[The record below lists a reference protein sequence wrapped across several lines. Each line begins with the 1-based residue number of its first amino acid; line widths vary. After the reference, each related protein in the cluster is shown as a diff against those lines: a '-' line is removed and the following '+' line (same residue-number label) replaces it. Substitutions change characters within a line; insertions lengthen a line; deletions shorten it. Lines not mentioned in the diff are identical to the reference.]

1 MEDFPLPQQEDQ
13 PATTAPRRKKQDNGS
28 KKNMQQRKQVLS
40 FLVIVFGLM
49 ALLSMVSYSPGDEA
63 NGDVRFSDL
72 YKIFTNDPFI
82 QQKSE
87 LTTNWLGLFGAIL
100 SNFLINSTVGLFAFI
115 VPTLMLMWGWTML
128 RSGNIRRLVYFT
140 NYAIILALLGS
151 AFFGLLRKSGL
162 SEVISAEW
170 HGSFGAFFATIL
182 QQSIGLAGGII
193 ITVSLGIVTLTLAV
207 DLDLHKTSERIK
219 DFIIAIGEFF
229 GAKMDEWKEQQEIRA
244 QQKEEEKK
252 REAAEIKVKRMDT
265 EISSPE
271 EKPEPKVIQPKKEI
285 GRSQPIVDR
294 ELINETLPTF
304 DLLDTPL
311 EIKEGV
317 KEKEAELEERE
328 VEDEEIDFVFPSVDL
343 LDPKKYEEKISD
355 EELKANAALLQ
366 AKLAD
371 FDVEIANV
379 SVTPGPVVTLYELV
393 PATGVKVS
401 KITSLS
407 NDLALAMQARG
418 IRIEAPIPGK
428 GTVGVEIPNNK
439 PQIVTIRS
447 ILNSEKFR
455 DSKAALPL
463 AMGKTITGEIFIDD
477 LAKMPHVLIAGAT
490 GMGKSVGINT
500 IIASLL
506 YRLHPSELKFILVD
520 PKKIELNFY
529 EKLKNHYLAVSPD
542 MDEKIITQ
550 PQNAVLILKSC
561 VIEME
566 KRYDLLASAGVR
578 HVTDYNVRFKDG
590 KLKVK
595 DTETLKHRFLPY
607 IVVIVDELADLMM
620 TTAKEVEESIAR
632 IAQLA
637 RAVGIHLVLATQRP
651 SVDVITGVIKANF
664 PSRIAYAVSSK
675 IDSRTILDGSGA
687 EQLIGRGDMLYL
699 SPTSPKAIRMQNA
712 FISAEEVEEIV
723 NHIGKQKG
731 YSKPYELPSA
741 LEKKKGGSG
750 GGTGERDEL
759 FDEAARIIVRH
770 QQGSVS
776 LLQRRLS
783 VGYSRAARLV
793 DQLEEAG
800 IVGPFDGSKA
810 REVRIQEE
818 SDLEFLLKNLD

>member
-1 MEDFPLPQQEDQ
+1 MEDFPLPQQDLPPQ
-13 PATTAPRRKKQDNGS
+13 PVRKKKTVTDA
-28 KKNMQQRKQVLS
+28 KKNSQQRKQVLS
-40 FLVIVFGLM
+40 FLVIVFGIM
-49 ALLSMVSYSPGDEA
+49 ALLSMVSYSSGDEA
-63 NGDVRFSDL
+63 NGEVRFSDL
-72 YKIFTNDPFI
+72 YKVFTNDPLI

-87 LTTNWLGLFGAIL
+87 LTGNWLGLFGAIL
-100 SNFLINSTVGLFAFI
+100 SNFLINSTVGFFSFI
-115 VPTLMLMWGWTML
+115 VPVLLLMWGWTML
-128 RSGNIRRLVYFT
+128 RSGSLRRLVYFT
-140 NYAIILALLGS
+140 NYAIILALLGA
-151 AFFGLLRKSGL
+151 AFFGLLRRTGL
-162 SEVISAEW
+162 AEVITSEW
-170 HGSFGAFFATIL
+170 HGGFGAFFATIL
-182 QQSIGLAGGII
+182 YQSIGLAGGII
-193 ITVSLGIVTLTLAV
+193 LTLSFMIIVLTLAI
-207 DLDLHKTSERIK
+207 DLDLHKTSERLK
-219 DFIIAIGEFF
+219 AFFVDSGELV

-244 QQKEEEKK
+244 KEREAEKR
-252 REAAEIKVKRMDT
+252 REAAEIKVKRPDAEVST
-265 EISSPE
+265 AE
-271 EKPEPKVIQPKKEI
+271 ELPPPKPKKEFV
-285 GRSQPIVDR
+285 RPQPVIKLVD
-294 ELINETLPTF
+294 EEKSVSMIDAT
-304 DLLDTPL
+304 DIPL
-311 EIKEGV
+311 EINEGV

-328 VEDEEIDFVFPSVDL
+328 VEDEEIDFVFPSVEL

-355 EELKANAALLQ
+355 DELKSNAALLQ

-455 DSKAALPL
+455 DSKFALPL

-520 PKKIELNFY
+520 PKKIELSLY

-542 MDEKIITQ
+542 IDEKIITQ
-550 PQNAVLILKSC
+550 SPNAVLVLKSC

-578 HVTDYNVRFKDG
+578 HVTDYNARIKDG
-590 KLKVK
+590 RLKGK
-595 DTETLKHRFLPY
+595 DTETIKHRYLPY

-687 EQLIGRGDMLYL
+687 EQLIGRGDMLYQ
-699 SPTSPKAIRMQNA
+699 SSSSPKAIRMQNA
-712 FISAEEVEEIV
+712 YISTEEVEGIV
-723 NHIGKQKG
+723 EHIGKQKG
-731 YSKPYELPSA
+731 YSKMYELPSA
-741 LEKKKGGSG
+741 LEKKKGANGSG
-750 GGTGERDEL
+750 GGDRDEL
-759 FDEAARIIVRH
+759 FEEAARIIVRH

-793 DQLEEAG
+793 DQLEDAG

-810 REVRIQEE
+810 REVIIEDE
-818 SDLEFLLKNLD
+818 SQLEIILKSL

>member
-1 MEDFPLPQQEDQ
+1 MEDFPLPQQE
-13 PATTAPRRKKQDNGS
+13 PPPPPVRKKKSDTS
-28 KKNMQQRKQVLS
+28 AKKNSQQRKQVLS
-40 FLVIVFGLM
+40 FLVIVLGVM
-49 ALLSMVSYSPGDEA
+49 ALLSMVSYSSGDEA
-63 NGDVRFSDL
+63 NGEIRFADL
-72 YKIFTNDPFI
+72 YKVFTNDPLI

-115 VPTLMLMWGWTML
+115 VPVLMLMWGWTML
-128 RSGNIRRLVYFT
+128 RSGSIRRLVYFT
-140 NYAIILALLGS
+140 NYAIILALLGA
-151 AFFGLLRKSGL
+151 AFFGLLRKTGL
-162 SEVISAEW
+162 SEVITSEW
-170 HGSFGAFFATIL
+170 HGSFGAFFATVL
-182 QQSIGLAGGII
+182 YQSIGLAGGII
-193 ITVSLGIVTLTLAV
+193 VTVSFMIVALTLAI
-207 DLDLHKTSERIK
+207 DLDLHKTSERLK
-219 DFIIAIGEFF
+219 SFFVDTGELF
-229 GAKMDEWKEQQEIRA
+229 GAKMDEWKEQQELRA
-244 QQKEEEKK
+244 QEREEEKK
-252 REAAEIKVKRMDT
+252 RAAAEIKVKRPDA
-265 EISSPE
+265 ELAAE
-271 EKPEPKVIQPKKEI
+271 EERPVPKPPKKEFV
-285 GRSQPIVDR
+285 RPQPVIKLVD
-294 ELINETLPTF
+294 EEKSVSTII
-304 DLLDTPL
+304 DDTDIPL
-311 EIKEGV
+311 EINEGI

-355 EELKANAALLQ
+355 DELKSNAALLQ

-455 DSKAALPL
+455 DSKFALPL

-520 PKKIELNFY
+520 PKKIELNLY
-529 EKLKNHYLAVSPD
+529 EKLKNHYLAISPD
-542 MDEKIITQ
+542 IDEKIITQ
-550 PQNAVLILKSC
+550 SQNAVLVLKSC

-578 HVTDYNVRFKDG
+578 HVTDYNARIKDG
-590 KLKVK
+590 RLKGK
-595 DTETLKHRFLPY
+595 DTDTIKHRFLPY

-687 EQLIGRGDMLYL
+687 EQLIGRGDMLYQ
-699 SPTSPKAIRMQNA
+699 SSSSPKAIRMQNA
-712 FISAEEVEEIV
+712 YISTEEVEGIV
-723 NHIGKQKG
+723 EHIGRQKG
-731 YSKPYELPSA
+731 YSKMYELPSA
-741 LEKKKGGSG
+741 LEKKKGGNGSG
-750 GGTGERDEL
+750 GGDRDEL
-759 FDEAARIIVRH
+759 FEEAARIIVRH

-793 DQLEEAG
+793 DQLEDAG

-810 REVRIQEE
+810 REVIIEDE
-818 SDLEFLLKNLD
+818 SQLEIILKSL

>member
-1 MEDFPLPQQEDQ
+1 MEDFPLPQQEIPQQ
-13 PATTAPRRKKQDNGS
+13 PVRKKKSESGS
-28 KKNMQQRKQVLS
+28 KKQPQQRRQVMS
-40 FLVIVFGLM
+40 FLVIVFGVM
-49 ALLSMVSYSPGDEA
+49 ALLSMISYSSADET
-63 NGDVRFSDL
+63 NGDVRFTDL
-72 YKIFTNDPFI
+72 YKIFTNDPLI

-100 SNFLINSTVGLFAFI
+100 SNFLINSTVGLFSFI
-115 VPTLMLMWGWTML
+115 VPVLLLMWGWTLL
-128 RSGNIRRLVYFT
+128 RKGDIRRLVYFT
-140 NYAIILALLGS
+140 NYSIILALLGA
-151 AFFGLLRKSGL
+151 AFFGLLRKAGL
-162 SEVISAEW
+162 ADVISPEW
-170 HGSFGAFFATIL
+170 HGSIGSFFATIL
-182 QQSIGLAGGII
+182 QQSIGLAGGMI
-193 ITVSLGIVTLTLAV
+193 ITLSLAIVAITLAI

-219 DFIIAIGEFF
+219 EMVIAVGTMF
-229 GAKMDEWKEQQEIRA
+229 GAKMDEWKEQQELRSL
-244 QQKEEEKK
+244 QREEEKK
-252 REAAEIKVKRMDT
+252 RAAAEIKVKRPDD
-265 EISSPE
+265 ELVQREP
-271 EKPEPKVIQPKKEI
+271 KPEPRVIQPKREPV
-285 GRSQPIVDR
+285 RTVPIVTKRVDE
-294 ELINETLPTF
+294 ELPPLAA
-304 DLLDTPL
+304 LDASDIPL
-311 EIKEGV
+311 EINEGV
-317 KEKEAELEERE
+317 TEKEAELEERE
-328 VEDEEIDFVFPSVDL
+328 VEDEEIDYVFPSVDL

-355 EELKANAALLQ
+355 EELKSNAAQLQ

-455 DSKAALPL
+455 DSKSALPL

-520 PKKIELNFY
+520 PKKIELSLY

-542 MDEKIITQ
+542 IDEKIITQ
-550 PQNAVLILKSC
+550 PQNAVLALKSC
-561 VIEME
+561 VSEME

-578 HVTDYNVRFKDG
+578 HVTDYNTRFKEG
-590 KLKVK
+590 RLKGK
-595 DTETLKHRFLPY
+595 DTETVKHRYLPY

-699 SPTSPKAIRMQNA
+699 SSSSPKPIRIQNA
-712 FISAEEVEEIV
+712 FISTQEVEDVVE
-723 NHIGKQKG
+723 HIGKQKG
-731 YSKPYELPSA
+731 YSKMYELPSA
-741 LEKKKGGSG
+741 LEKKKGANG
-750 GGTGERDEL
+750 GGGGDRDEL
-759 FDEAARIIVRH
+759 FEEAARIIVRH

-793 DQLEEAG
+793 DQLEDAG

-810 REVRIQEE
+810 REVIIEDE
-818 SDLEFLLKNLD
+818 SQLEIILKSL

>member
-1 MEDFPLPQQEDQ
+1 MEDFPLPLQEDQ
-13 PATTAPRRKKQDNGS
+13 PATPAPRRKKQENGS
-28 KKNMQQRKQVLS
+28 KKNTQQRKQVLS

-49 ALLSMVSYSPGDEA
+49 AMLSMVSYSPGDEA

-72 YKIFTNDPFI
+72 YKVFTNDPFI

-115 VPTLMLMWGWTML
+115 VPTLLLMWGWTML

-151 AFFGLLRKSGL
+151 AFFGLLRKTGL
-162 SEVISAEW
+162 GEVISAEW
-170 HGSFGAFFATIL
+170 HGSVGAFFATIL
-182 QQSIGLAGGII
+182 QQSIGLAGGMIVTI
-193 ITVSLGIVTLTLAV
+193 SLGIVAITLAV

-229 GAKMDEWKEQQEIRA
+229 GAKMEEWKEQQEIRT

-252 REAAEIKVKRMDT
+252 REDAEIKVKRMDT
-265 EISSPE
+265 EISFSE
-271 EKPEPKVIQPKKEI
+271 EKPEPRVIQAKKEI
-285 GRSQPIVDR
+285 VRPQPIVNR
-294 ELINETLPTF
+294 EQSKEVSSF

-328 VEDEEIDFVFPSVDL
+328 VEDEEIDYVFPSVDL

-401 KITSLS
+401 KITSLA

-529 EKLKNHYLAVSPD
+529 EKMKNHYLAVSPD

-550 PQNAVLILKSC
+550 PQNAVLVLKSC

-595 DTETLKHRFLPY
+595 DTETLKHRYLPY

-699 SPTSPKAIRMQNA
+699 SPSSPKAIRMQNA
-712 FISAEEVEEIV
+712 YISSEEVEEIV
-723 NHIGKQKG
+723 EHIGKQKG

-741 LEKKKGGSG
+741 LEKKRGGSA

>member
-1 MEDFPLPQQEDQ
+1 MEDFPLPPQEIPPP
-13 PATTAPRRKKQDNGS
+13 PARKKKSDTGA
-28 KKNMQQRKQVLS
+28 KKNPQQRKQVLS
-40 FLVIVFGLM
+40 FLVIVFGIM
-49 ALLSMVSYSPGDEA
+49 TLLSMVSYSPADEA

-72 YKIFTNDPFI
+72 YKVFTNDLLI

-87 LTTNWLGLFGAIL
+87 LTTNWLGLSGAIL
-100 SNFLINSTVGLFAFI
+100 SNFLINSTVGFFSFI
-115 VPTLMLMWGWTML
+115 VPTLLLMWGWTML

-140 NYAIILALLGS
+140 NYAIVISLLGA
-151 AFFGLLRKSGL
+151 AFFGLLRKTGL
-162 SEVISAEW
+162 AEVISSEW

-182 QQSIGLAGGII
+182 QQSIGLAGGMIL
-193 ITVSLGIVTLTLAV
+193 TVSFIIVTLTLAI
-207 DLDLHKTSERIK
+207 DLDLHKTSERLRIF
-219 DFIIAIGEFF
+219 FIALGEMF
-229 GAKMDEWKEQQEIRA
+229 GAKMEEWKEQQEVRA
-244 QQKEEEKK
+244 QQREEEIKK
-252 REAAEIKVKRMDT
+252 SASDIKVKRPDS
-265 EISSPE
+265 ELQEQGI
-271 EKPEPKVIQPKKEI
+271 KAEPKIVQPKKEVL
-285 GRSQPIVDR
+285 RAQPKINGPRDE
-294 ELINETLPTF
+294 ELPPPI
-304 DLLDTPL
+304 DASDIPL
-311 EIKEGV
+311 EINEGV
-317 KEKEAELEERE
+317 TEKEAELEERE
-328 VEDEEIDFVFPSVDL
+328 VEDEEIDYVFPSVDL
-343 LDPKKYEEKISD
+343 LDAKKYEEKISD
-355 EELKANAALLQ
+355 DELKNNAALLQ

-463 AMGKTITGEIFIDD
+463 AMGKTITGEIYIDD

-520 PKKIELNFY
+520 PKKIELSLY
-529 EKLKNHYLAVSPD
+529 EKLKNHFLAVSPD
-542 MDEKIITQ
+542 IDEKIITQ
-550 PQNAVLILKSC
+550 PQNAVLVLKSC

-566 KRYDLLASAGVR
+566 RRYDLLASAGVR
-578 HVTDYNVRFKDG
+578 HVTDYNARFKDG
-590 KLKVK
+590 RLKGK
-595 DTETLKHRFLPY
+595 DTDLIKHRFLPY

-687 EQLIGRGDMLYL
+687 EQLIGRGDMLFQ
-699 SPTSPKAIRMQNA
+699 SSSSPKAIRMQNA
-712 FISAEEVEEIV
+712 YISSEEVEGIV
-723 NHIGKQKG
+723 EHIGRQKG
-731 YSKPYELPSA
+731 YSKMYELPSA
-741 LEKKKGGSG
+741 LEKKKGGG
-750 GGTGERDEL
+750 GANGGERDEL
-759 FDEAARIIVRH
+759 FEEAARIIVRH

-800 IVGPFDGSKA
+800 IVGQFDGSKA
-810 REVRIQEE
+810 REVMIEDE
-818 SDLEFLLKNLD
+818 SQLEIILKSL

>member
-1 MEDFPLPQQEDQ
+1 MEDFSQFKEDQ
-13 PATTAPRRKKQDNGS
+13 PDLPTPPRKKKNENGA
-28 KKNMQQRKQVLS
+28 KKNSNQRKQIIS
-40 FLVIVFGLM
+40 FLVIILGLM
-49 ALLSMVSYSPGDEA
+49 ILLSMVSYSSADA
-63 NGDVRFSDL
+63 MNGDIHLSDL
-72 YKIFTNDPFI
+72 AKILDNNSTVALKA
-82 QQKSE
+82 QS
-87 LTTNWLGLFGAIL
+87 TSNWLGITGAIVA
-100 SNFLINSTVGLFAFI
+100 NFFFNSTIGFFSFV
-115 VPTLMLMWGWTML
+115 VPFLVIGWGWTTL
-128 RSGNIRRLVYFT
+128 RNENIRRMMLFT
-140 NYAIILALLGS
+140 NYVVILALLS
-151 AFFGLLRKSGL
+151 SSFFGLLRSAGL
-162 SEVISAEW
+162 SEILMKEW
-170 HGSFGAFFATIL
+170 NGDIGEFFAVVL
-182 QQSIGLAGGII
+182 RQSIGLTGGFLL
-193 ITVSLGIVTLTLAV
+193 TSSLVVVTLTLAV
-207 DLDLHKTSERIK
+207 DLELHKTAERIK
-219 DFIIAIGEFF
+219 NFFIAIGEMF
-229 GAKMDEWKEQQEIRA
+229 GAKMDEWKEQQAIRA
-244 QQKEEEKK
+244 EQREEEKK
-252 REAAEIKVKRMDT
+252 KAETEILVKRPDQ
-265 EISSPE
+265 EIIAQS
-271 EKPEPKVIQPKKEI
+271 EKPKQRIFEPPSKPKILKTEEGEI
-285 GRSQPIVDR
+285 I
-294 ELINETLPTF
+294 LPADVTNA
-304 DLLDTPL
+304 PPM

-317 KEKEAELEERE
+317 IEKEAELEAPE
-328 VEDEEIDFVFPSVDL
+328 VEDEEIDYVFPSVDL

-428 GTVGVEIPNNK
+428 GTVGVEIPNHK

-500 IIASLL
+500 VIASLL
-506 YRLHPSELKFILVD
+506 YRLHPSEVKFILVD
-520 PKKIELNFY
+520 PKKIELSLY
-529 EKLKNHYLAVSPD
+529 LKLQNHFLAVSPD
-542 MDEKIITQ
+542 IDEKIITQ
-550 PQNAVLILKSC
+550 PNNAVLALKSC

-566 KRYDLLASAGVR
+566 RRYDLLASAGVR
-578 HVTDYNVRFKDG
+578 HVTDYNQRFKDG
-590 KLKVK
+590 KLKGK
-595 DTETLKHRFLPY
+595 DTETVKHRFLPY
-607 IVVIVDELADLMM
+607 IVVIIDELADLMM

-664 PSRIAYAVSSK
+664 PSRISYAVSSK
-675 IDSRTILDGSGA
+675 IDSRTILDSGGA

-699 SPTSPKAIRMQNA
+699 SSSSPKALRIQNA
-712 FISAEEVEEIV
+712 YISTEEVEEIV
-723 NHIGKQKG
+723 EHIGRQKG
-731 YSKPYELPSA
+731 YSKMYELPSA
-741 LEKKKGGSG
+741 LEKKRGSAGGIG
-750 GGTGERDEL
+750 GERDEL

-810 REVRIQEE
+810 REVRIETEE
-818 SDLEFLLKNLD
+818 QLEILLKNLD

>member
-1 MEDFPLPQQEDQ
+1 MEDVPLPQQEF
-13 PATTAPRRKKQDNGS
+13 PLPISRKKKSDNGA
-28 KKNMQQRKQVLS
+28 KKNPKQRRQVIS
-40 FLVIVFGLM
+40 FFVIVFGIM
-49 ALLSMVSYSPGDEA
+49 TLLSLVSYSSGDEA
-63 NGDVRFSDL
+63 NGEVRFADL
-72 YKIFTNDPFI
+72 YKVFTNDPFI
-82 QQKSE
+82 QLKSE
-87 LTTNWLGLFGAIL
+87 LTTNWLGLFGAVL
-100 SNFLINSTVGLFAFI
+100 SNFLINSTVGLFSFI
-115 VPTLMLMWGWTML
+115 VPILLLMWGWTML
-128 RSGNIRRLVYFT
+128 RNGDVRRLVFFS
-140 NYAIILALLGS
+140 NYAIILSLLGS
-151 AFFGLLRKSGL
+151 AFFGLIRKAGL
-162 SEVISAEW
+162 SEVISTEW
-170 HGSFGAFFATIL
+170 HGSFGSFFATIL
-182 QQSIGLAGGII
+182 QQSIGLTGGIL
-193 ITVSLGIVTLTLAV
+193 ITVSLAIAAITLAV

-219 DFIIAIGEFF
+219 NFFIAMGELF
-229 GAKMDEWKEQQEIRA
+229 GSKMESWKEQQELRA
-244 QQKEEEKK
+244 QQREEEKK
-252 REAAEIKVKRMDT
+252 KSAAEIKVKRPDT
-265 EISSPE
+265 ELITEE
-271 EKPEPKVIQPKKEI
+271 EKSTPKIIQPKKEI
-285 GRSQPIVDR
+285 LKPRPIINKEIDE
-294 ELINETLPTF
+294 ELPAAI
-304 DLLDTPL
+304 LDSDIPL
-311 EIKEGV
+311 EINEGV
-317 KEKEAELEERE
+317 KEKEVELEERE
-328 VEDEEIDFVFPSVDL
+328 VEDEEIDFVFPSVEL
-343 LDPKKYEEKISD
+343 LDPRKYEEKISD

-428 GTVGVEIPNNK
+428 GTVGVEIPNHK

-520 PKKIELNFY
+520 PKKIELSLY
-529 EKLKNHYLAVSPD
+529 ERMKNHYLAVSPD
-542 MDEKIITQ
+542 IEEKIITQ
-550 PQNAVLILKSC
+550 PQNAVLALKSC

-578 HVTDYNVRFKDG
+578 HITDYNARIKDG
-590 KLKVK
+590 RLKGK
-595 DTETLKHRFLPY
+595 DTEIIKHRYLPY

-637 RAVGIHLVLATQRP
+637 RAVGIHLVIATQRP

-699 SPTSPKAIRMQNA
+699 SSSSPKAIRMQNA
-712 FISAEEVEEIV
+712 YITTEEVEGIV
-723 NHIGKQKG
+723 DHIGKQKG
-731 YSKPYELPSA
+731 YSKMYELPSA
-741 LEKKKGGSG
+741 LEKKRGGSSG
-750 GGTGERDEL
+750 SGGERDEL
-759 FDEAARIIVRH
+759 FEEAARIIVRH

-800 IVGPFDGSKA
+800 IVGQFDGSKA
-810 REVRIQEE
+810 REVMIEDE
-818 SDLEFLLKNLD
+818 SQLEIILKSL

>member
-1 MEDFPLPQQEDQ
+1 MEDFPLPQQELPPQ
-13 PATTAPRRKKQDNGS
+13 PVRKKKTENGT
-28 KKNMQQRKQVLS
+28 KKNPRQRRQVLS
-40 FLVIVFGLM
+40 FMVIVFGVM
-49 ALLSMVSYSPGDEA
+49 ALLSMVSYSPADET
-63 NGDVRFSDL
+63 NGDIRFSDL
-72 YKIFTNDPFI
+72 YKVFTNDPLI

-87 LTTNWLGLFGAIL
+87 LTTNWLGLFGSIL

-115 VPTLMLMWGWTML
+115 VPVLLLMWGWTLL
-128 RSGNIRRLVYFT
+128 RKGNIRTLVYFS
-140 NYAIILALLGS
+140 NYAIILALLGA
-151 AFFGLLRKSGL
+151 AFFGLLRKTGL
-162 SEVISAEW
+162 ADVIAPEW
-170 HGSFGAFFATIL
+170 HGSIGAFFATVL
-182 QQSIGLAGGII
+182 QQSVGLAGGLI
-193 ITVSLGIVTLTLAV
+193 ITLSLAIVAVTLAV
-207 DLDLHKTSERIK
+207 DLDLHRTSERIK
-219 DFIIAIGEFF
+219 DAVMGIGSLF
-229 GAKMDEWKEQQEIRA
+229 GAKMEEWKEQQEVRSR
-244 QQKEEEKK
+244 QREEEKQ
-252 REAAEIKVKRMDT
+252 RAAAEIKVKRPDDEM
-265 EISSPE
+265 SPIE
-271 EKPEPKVIQPKKEI
+271 TAPEPRAVRPKREI
-285 GRSQPIVDR
+285 PRNVPIVTKRIDE
-294 ELINETLPTF
+294 ELPPLSI
-304 DLLDTPL
+304 DASDIPL
-311 EIKEGV
+311 EINEGV

-328 VEDEEIDFVFPSVDL
+328 VEDEEIDYVFPSVDL

-355 EELKANAALLQ
+355 DELKSNAAQLQ

-428 GTVGVEIPNNK
+428 GTVGVEIPNAK

-455 DSKAALPL
+455 DSKSALPL

-520 PKKIELNFY
+520 PKKIELSLY

-542 MDEKIITQ
+542 IDEKIITQ
-550 PQNAVLILKSC
+550 PQNAVIALKSC

-566 KRYDLLASAGVR
+566 RRYDLLASAGVR
-578 HVTDYNVRFKDG
+578 HVTDYNIRFKEG
-590 KLKVK
+590 RLKEK
-595 DTETLKHRFLPY
+595 DTEVLKHRYLPY

-699 SPTSPKAIRMQNA
+699 SSSSPKPIRIQNA
-712 FISAEEVEEIV
+712 FISTQEVEDIV
-723 NHIGKQKG
+723 DHVGKQKG
-731 YSKPYELPSA
+731 YSKMYELPSA
-741 LEKKKGGSG
+741 LDKKKGANGSG
-750 GGTGERDEL
+750 GGDRDEL
-759 FDEAARIIVRH
+759 FEEAARIIVRH

-793 DQLEEAG
+793 DQLEDAG

-810 REVRIQEE
+810 REVIIEDE
-818 SDLEFLLKNLD
+818 SQLEIILKSL

>member
-1 MEDFPLPQQEDQ
+1 MEDFPQLLQETPQQS
-13 PATTAPRRKKQDNGS
+13 PRKKKSDNGA
-28 KKNMQQRKQVLS
+28 KKKSPQRRQVIS
-40 FLVIVFGLM
+40 FLVIVFGIM
-49 ALLSMVSYSPGDEA
+49 ALLSMVSYSPADEA
-63 NGDVRFSDL
+63 NGDIRFSDL
-72 YKIFTNDPFI
+72 YKVFTNDPLI

-100 SNFLINSTVGLFAFI
+100 SNFLINSTVGLFAFV
-115 VPTLMLMWGWTML
+115 VPVLLLMWGWTML
-128 RSGNIRRLVYFT
+128 RGGNIRRLVYFT
-140 NYAIILALLGS
+140 NYAIMLVLLGA
-151 AFFGLLRKSGL
+151 AFFGLLRKTGL
-162 SEVISAEW
+162 GEVISAEW

-182 QQSIGLAGGII
+182 QQSVGLAGGII
-193 ITVSLGIVTLTLAV
+193 LTLSLTIVALTLAV
-207 DLDLHKTSERIK
+207 DLDLHKTSERLK
-219 DFIIAIGEFF
+219 NFIIAFGEFF
-229 GAKMDEWKEQQEIRA
+229 GAKMEEWKEQQEVRA
-244 QQKEEEKK
+244 QQREEEKK
-252 REAAEIKVKRMDT
+252 RVAAEIKVKRPDT
-265 EISSPE
+265 EISLSE
-271 EKPEPKVIQPKKEI
+271 EKPELRIIQAKKEFVKPQ
-285 GRSQPIVDR
+285 SVFD
-294 ELINETLPTF
+294 EETTDEF
-304 DLLDTPL
+304 SSSNDLLDTPL
-311 EIKEGV
+311 EIKEGIT
-317 KEKEAELEERE
+317 EKEAELEERE
-328 VEDEEIDFVFPSVDL
+328 VKDEEIDYVFPSVDL
-343 LDPKKYEEKISD
+343 LDAKKYEEKISD
-355 EELKANAALLQ
+355 EELKANAALLK

-455 DSKAALPL
+455 DSKSALPL
-463 AMGKTITGEIFIDD
+463 AMGKTITGEIFIED

-490 GMGKSVGINT
+490 GMGKSIGINT

-506 YRLHPSELKFILVD
+506 YRLHPSEVKFILVD

-529 EKLKNHYLAVSPD
+529 LKLQNHFLAISPD
-542 MDEKIITQ
+542 IDEKIITQ
-550 PQNAVLILKSC
+550 PQNAVLALKSC

-566 KRYDLLASAGVR
+566 RRYDLLASAGVR
-578 HVTDYNVRFKDG
+578 HVTDYNQRYKDG
-590 KLKVK
+590 RLKGK
-595 DTETLKHRFLPY
+595 DTELVKHRFLPY
-607 IVVIVDELADLMM
+607 IVVIIDELADLMM

-664 PSRIAYAVSSK
+664 PSRIAYAVASK

-687 EQLIGRGDMLYL
+687 EQLIGRGDMLYQ
-699 SPTSPKAIRMQNA
+699 SSSSPKPIRIQNA
-712 FISAEEVEEIV
+712 YISTEEVEELV
-723 NHIGKQKG
+723 EHIGKQKG

-741 LEKKKGGSG
+741 LEKKRGGIGGSS
-750 GGTGERDEL
+750 GERDEL
-759 FDEAARIIVRH
+759 FEEAARIVVRH

-783 VGYSRAARLV
+783 VGYSRAARLI

-800 IVGPFDGSKA
+800 IVGQFDGSKA
-810 REVRIQEE
+810 REVMIEDEAQ
-818 SDLEFLLKNLD
+818 LEIILKSL

>member
-1 MEDFPLPQQEDQ
+1 MEDFPLPQQEIPQQ
-13 PATTAPRRKKQDNGS
+13 PARKKKSDNGA
-28 KKNMQQRKQVLS
+28 KKTSQQRKQVLS
-40 FLVIVFGLM
+40 FLVIVFGIM
-49 ALLSMVSYSPGDEA
+49 ALLSMVSYSSADEA

-72 YKIFTNDPFI
+72 YKVFTNDPLI

-115 VPTLMLMWGWTML
+115 VPTLLLMWGWTML
-128 RSGNIRRLVYFT
+128 RNGDIRRLVYFT
-140 NYAIILALLGS
+140 NYAIVLSLLGA
-151 AFFGLLRKSGL
+151 AFFGLLRKTGL
-162 SEVISAEW
+162 ADVISSEW
-170 HGSFGAFFATIL
+170 HGSYGAFFSTIL
-182 QQSIGLAGGII
+182 QQSVGLTGGII
-193 ITVSLGIVTLTLAV
+193 ITLSLTIVTLTLAI

-219 DFIIAIGEFF
+219 SFVVTLGEIF
-229 GAKMDEWKEQQEIRA
+229 GAKMEEWKEQQEVRA
-244 QQKEEEKK
+244 MQREEEKK
-252 REAAEIKVKRMDT
+252 KTAAEIKVKRPDS
-265 EISSPE
+265 ELQIQEQRPE
-271 EKPEPKVIQPKKEI
+271 SKIIQPKKEI
-285 GRSQPIVDR
+285 VKRAPIDVKKLGEEISSSIDDSD
-294 ELINETLPTF
+294 I
-304 DLLDTPL
+304 PL
-311 EIKEGV
+311 EINEGV
-317 KEKEAELEERE
+317 TEKEADLEERE
-328 VEDEEIDFVFPSVDL
+328 VDDEEIDYVFPSVEL

-355 EELKANAALLQ
+355 EELKSNAAQLQ

-455 DSKAALPL
+455 DSKSALPL

-520 PKKIELNFY
+520 PKKIELNLY
-529 EKLKNHYLAVSPD
+529 ENLKNHYLAVSPD
-542 MDEKIITQ
+542 IDERIITQ
-550 PQNAVLILKSC
+550 PQNAVLALKSC

-566 KRYDLLASAGVR
+566 RRYDLLASAGVR
-578 HVTDYNVRFKDG
+578 HVTDYNARFKDG
-590 KLKVK
+590 RLKGK
-595 DTETLKHRFLPY
+595 DTEIIKHRFLPY

-699 SPTSPKAIRMQNA
+699 SSSSPKAIRIQNA
-712 FISAEEVEEIV
+712 YISTEEVEGIV
-723 NHIGKQKG
+723 EHIGKQQG
-731 YSKPYELPSA
+731 YSKMYELPSA
-741 LEKKKGGSG
+741 LEKKKGGNG
-750 GGTGERDEL
+750 GNGGERDEL
-759 FDEAARIIVRH
+759 FEEAARIIVRH

-800 IVGPFDGSKA
+800 IVGQFDGSKA
-810 REVRIQEE
+810 REVMIEDE
-818 SDLEFLLKNLD
+818 SQLEIILKSL

>member
-1 MEDFPLPQQEDQ
+1 MEDFPLPPQEIPPP
-13 PATTAPRRKKQDNGS
+13 PARKKKSDTGA
-28 KKNMQQRKQVLS
+28 KKNPQQRKQVLS
-40 FLVIVFGLM
+40 FLVIVFGIM
-49 ALLSMVSYSPGDEA
+49 TLLSMVSYSPADEA

-72 YKIFTNDPFI
+72 YKVFTNDLLI

-87 LTTNWLGLFGAIL
+87 LTTNWLGLSGAIL
-100 SNFLINSTVGLFAFI
+100 SNFLINSTVGFFSFI
-115 VPTLMLMWGWTML
+115 VPTLLLMWGWTML

-140 NYAIILALLGS
+140 NYAIVISLLGA
-151 AFFGLLRKSGL
+151 AFFGLLRKTGL
-162 SEVISAEW
+162 AEVISSEW

-182 QQSIGLAGGII
+182 QQSIGLAGGMIL
-193 ITVSLGIVTLTLAV
+193 TVSFIIVTLTLAI
-207 DLDLHKTSERIK
+207 DLDLHKTSERLRIF
-219 DFIIAIGEFF
+219 FIALGEMF
-229 GAKMDEWKEQQEIRA
+229 GAKMEEWKEQQEVRA
-244 QQKEEEKK
+244 QQREEERKK
-252 REAAEIKVKRMDT
+252 SASEIKVKRPDS
-265 EISSPE
+265 ELQEQGI
-271 EKPEPKVIQPKKEI
+271 KAEPKIVQPKKEVL
-285 GRSQPIVDR
+285 RAQPKINGPRDE
-294 ELINETLPTF
+294 ELPPPI
-304 DLLDTPL
+304 DASDIPL
-311 EIKEGV
+311 EINEGV
-317 KEKEAELEERE
+317 TEKEAELEERE
-328 VEDEEIDFVFPSVDL
+328 VEDEEIDYVFPSVDL
-343 LDPKKYEEKISD
+343 LDAKKYEEKISD
-355 EELKANAALLQ
+355 DELKNNAALLQ

-463 AMGKTITGEIFIDD
+463 AMGKTITGEIYIDD

-520 PKKIELNFY
+520 PKKIELSLY
-529 EKLKNHYLAVSPD
+529 EKLKNHFLAVSPD
-542 MDEKIITQ
+542 IDEKIITQ
-550 PQNAVLILKSC
+550 PQNAVLVLKSC

-566 KRYDLLASAGVR
+566 RRYDLLASAGVR
-578 HVTDYNVRFKDG
+578 HVTDYNARFKDG
-590 KLKVK
+590 RLNGK
-595 DTETLKHRFLPY
+595 DTDLIKHRFLPY

-687 EQLIGRGDMLYL
+687 EQLIGRGDMLFQ
-699 SPTSPKAIRMQNA
+699 SSSSPKAIRMQNA
-712 FISAEEVEEIV
+712 YISSEEVEGIV
-723 NHIGKQKG
+723 EHIGRQKG
-731 YSKPYELPSA
+731 YSKMYELPSA
-741 LEKKKGGSG
+741 LEKKKGGG
-750 GGTGERDEL
+750 GANGGERDEL
-759 FDEAARIIVRH
+759 FEEAARIIVRH

-800 IVGPFDGSKA
+800 IVGQFDGSKA
-810 REVRIQEE
+810 REVMIEDE
-818 SDLEFLLKNLD
+818 SQLEIILKSL

>member
-1 MEDFPLPQQEDQ
+1 MEDFTLTQEPQNIPPSRKKKTDNGIKKN
-13 PATTAPRRKKQDNGS
+13 PHRRKHI
-28 KKNMQQRKQVLS
+28 LA
-40 FLVIVFGLM
+40 FLIIVFGLM
-49 ALLSMVSYSPGDEA
+49 TLLSMVSYTPADEA
-63 NGDVRFSDL
+63 SGEIRLTDL
-72 YKIFTNDPFI
+72 YKVFINDPI
-82 QQKSE
+82 IKMKAES
-87 LTTNWLGLFGAIL
+87 TSNWLGLFGAIV
-100 SNFLINSTVGLFAFI
+100 SNFLITSTVGLFAF
-115 VPTLMLMWGWTML
+115 VFPVLLLMWGWTLL
-128 RSGNIRRLVYFT
+128 RSGDIRRLVYFT
-140 NYAIILALLGS
+140 NYTVILALLGS
-151 AFFGLLRKSGL
+151 AFFGLLRKTGVG
-162 SEVISAEW
+162 EVISTEW
-170 HGSFGAFFATIL
+170 HGELGSFFATVL
-182 QQSIGLAGGII
+182 QQTIGLTGGMIL
-193 ITVSLGIVTLTLAV
+193 TLSMGIVAVTLAI
-207 DLDLHKTSERIK
+207 DLDLHKTSDRIK
-219 DFIIAIGEFF
+219 EMLLAIGAFF
-229 GAKMDEWKEQQEIRA
+229 GQSMDEWNERRAEKARLKAERVKESPS
-244 QQKEEEKK
+244 
-252 REAAEIKVKRMDT
+252 EIKVKRPDE
-265 EISSPE
+265 EIVPQKSSALSRSIPTAAHIPSGQSE
-271 EKPEPKVIQPKKEI
+271 VDAGTQSEI
-285 GRSQPIVDR
+285 PSNIIGIDP
-294 ELINETLPTF
+294 
-304 DLLDTPL
+304 PL

-317 KEKEAELEERE
+317 QEKEAELEERE
-328 VEDEEIDFVFPSVDL
+328 VEDEEIDYVFPSVEL

-355 EELKANAALLQ
+355 DELKNNAAFLQ

-371 FDVEIANV
+371 FGVEISNV

-447 ILNSEKFR
+447 ILNSEKFH
-455 DSKAALPL
+455 DSTAALPL

-490 GMGKSVGINT
+490 GMGKSVGINS

-506 YRLHPSELKFILVD
+506 YRLHPSEVKFILVD
-520 PKKIELNFY
+520 PKKIELSLY
-529 EKLKNHYLAVSPD
+529 LQLQNHFLAVSPD
-542 MDEKIITQ
+542 IDEKIITQ
-550 PQNAVLILKSC
+550 PNNAVLILKSC

-566 KRYDLLASAGVR
+566 RRYDLLASAGVR
-578 HVTDYNVRFKDG
+578 HVTDYNQRFKDG
-590 KLKVK
+590 RMKGK

-607 IVVIVDELADLMM
+607 IIVIIDELADLML

-699 SPTSPKAIRMQNA
+699 SASTPKPVRIQNA
-712 FISAEEVEEIV
+712 YISSEEIEAV
-723 NHIGKQKG
+723 VQHIHQQKG
-731 YSKPYELPSA
+731 YSKMYELPSA
-741 LEKKKGGSG
+741 LEKKRNG
-750 GGTGERDEL
+750 GGNDSGDRDEL
-759 FDEAARIIVRH
+759 FDDAARIIVRH

-793 DQLEEAG
+793 DQLEDAG

-810 REVRIQEE
+810 REVLIETEE
-818 SDLEFLLKNLD
+818 QLEILLKNLD

>member
-1 MEDFPLPQQEDQ
+1 MEDFSLPLQEDQ
-13 PATTAPRRKKQDNGS
+13 PATPAPRRKKQNNGS
-28 KKNMQQRKQVLS
+28 KKNNQQRKQVLS
-40 FLVIVFGLM
+40 FLVIIFGLM

-72 YKIFTNDPFI
+72 YKVFTNDPFI

-151 AFFGLLRKSGL
+151 AFFGLLRKTGL
-162 SEVISAEW
+162 SEVISGEW

-182 QQSIGLAGGII
+182 QQSIGLAGGMIVTI
-193 ITVSLGIVTLTLAV
+193 SLGIVAITLAV

-229 GAKMDEWKEQQEIRA
+229 GAKMEEWKEQQEIRA

-265 EISSPE
+265 EISFPE
-271 EKPEPKVIQPKKEI
+271 ENPEPRVIQAKKEFV
-285 GRSQPIVDR
+285 RSQPVVNR
-294 ELINETLPTF
+294 EQSKEVSPF

-328 VEDEEIDFVFPSVDL
+328 VEDEEIDYVFPSVDL

-401 KITSLS
+401 KITSLA

-529 EKLKNHYLAVSPD
+529 EKMKNHYLAVSPD

-550 PQNAVLILKSC
+550 PQNAVLVLKSC

-595 DTETLKHRFLPY
+595 DTETLKHRYLPY

-699 SPTSPKAIRMQNA
+699 SPSSPKAIRMQNA
-712 FISAEEVEEIV
+712 YISAEEVEEIV
-723 NHIGKQKG
+723 EHIGKQKG

-741 LEKKKGGSG
+741 LEKKRGGSA

>member
-1 MEDFPLPQQEDQ
+1 MEDFPLPQHEVQ
-13 PATTAPRRKKQDNGS
+13 PATPAPRRKKQDNGS
-28 KKNMQQRKQVLS
+28 KKNAQQRKQVFS

-49 ALLSMVSYSPGDEA
+49 ALLSMVSYSSGDEA

-72 YKIFTNDPFI
+72 YKVFTNDQFI

-100 SNFLINSTVGLFAFI
+100 SNFLINSTVGLFAFVIPI
-115 VPTLMLMWGWTML
+115 VVLMWGWTML

-151 AFFGLLRKSGL
+151 AFFGLLRKTGL
-162 SEVISAEW
+162 SEVISTEW
-170 HGSFGAFFATIL
+170 HGSVGAFFATIL
-182 QQSIGLAGGII
+182 QQSIGLAGGMIV
-193 ITVSLGIVTLTLAV
+193 TLSLGIVAITLAI

-229 GAKMDEWKEQQEIRA
+229 GAKMEEWKEQQEIRA
-244 QQKEEEKK
+244 QQKEEEKN

-265 EISSPE
+265 EIFLPE
-271 EKPEPKVIQPKKEI
+271 EKPEPRVVQPKKEI
-285 GRSQPIVDR
+285 VRPQPVVNRDQSK
-294 ELINETLPTF
+294 EVSAF

-328 VEDEEIDFVFPSVDL
+328 VDDEEIDYVFPSVEL

-401 KITSLS
+401 KITSLA

-520 PKKIELNFY
+520 PKKIELNLY
-529 EKLKNHYLAVSPD
+529 EKMKNHYLAVSPD

-550 PQNAVLILKSC
+550 PQNAVLVLKSC

-578 HVTDYNVRFKDG
+578 HVTDYNVRFKEG

-595 DTETLKHRFLPY
+595 DTETLKHRYLPY

-687 EQLIGRGDMLYL
+687 EQLIGRG
-699 SPTSPKAIRMQNA
+699 
-712 FISAEEVEEIV
+712 
-723 NHIGKQKG
+723 
-731 YSKPYELPSA
+731 
-741 LEKKKGGSG
+741 
-750 GGTGERDEL
+750 
-759 FDEAARIIVRH
+759 
-770 QQGSVS
+770 
-776 LLQRRLS
+776 
-783 VGYSRAARLV
+783 
-793 DQLEEAG
+793 
-800 IVGPFDGSKA
+800 
-810 REVRIQEE
+810 
-818 SDLEFLLKNLD
+818 

>member
-1 MEDFPLPQQEDQ
+1 MPQQEIPPQ
-13 PATTAPRRKKQDNGS
+13 PARKKKSDNGA
-28 KKNMQQRKQVLS
+28 KKNSQQRKQVLS
-40 FLVIVFGLM
+40 FLVIVFGIM
-49 ALLSMVSYSPGDEA
+49 ALLSMVSYSPADEA

-72 YKIFTNDPFI
+72 YKIFTNDPLI

-100 SNFLINSTVGLFAFI
+100 SNFLINSTVGLFSFI
-115 VPTLMLMWGWTML
+115 VPTLLLMWGWTML

-140 NYAIILALLGS
+140 NYAIVIALLGS
-151 AFFGLLRKSGL
+151 AFFGLLRKTRL
-162 SEVISAEW
+162 AEVISSEW
-170 HGSFGAFFATIL
+170 HGSFGAFFSTIL

-193 ITVSLGIVTLTLAV
+193 LTVSLTIVTLTLAI
-207 DLDLHKTSERIK
+207 DLDLHKTSERLK
-219 DFIIAIGEFF
+219 NFFVALGEMF
-229 GAKMDEWKEQQEIRA
+229 GAKMEEWKEQQEVRA
-244 QQKEEEKK
+244 QQREEEKK
-252 REAAEIKVKRMDT
+252 RTASEIKVKRPDS
-265 EISSPE
+265 ELQEQGIR
-271 EKPEPKVIQPKKEI
+271 PEPKIVQPKKEVL
-285 GRSQPIVDR
+285 RPQPKVNGPRDE
-294 ELINETLPTF
+294 ELPPMIDASDILLEINE
-304 DLLDTPL
+304 
-311 EIKEGV
+311 GV
-317 KEKEAELEERE
+317 TEKEAELEERE
-328 VEDEEIDFVFPSVDL
+328 VEDEEIDYVFPSVDL
-343 LDPKKYEEKISD
+343 LDAKKYEEKISD
-355 EELKANAALLQ
+355 DELKNNAALLQ

-455 DSKAALPL
+455 DSQAALPL
-463 AMGKTITGEIFIDD
+463 AMGKTITGEIYIDD

-520 PKKIELNFY
+520 PKKIELSLY
-529 EKLKNHYLAVSPD
+529 EKLKNHFLAVSPD
-542 MDEKIITQ
+542 IDEKIITQ
-550 PQNAVLILKSC
+550 PQNAVLVLKSC

-566 KRYDLLASAGVR
+566 RRYDLLASAGVR
-578 HVTDYNVRFKDG
+578 HVTDYNARFKDG
-590 KLKVK
+590 RLKGK
-595 DTETLKHRFLPY
+595 DTDLIKHRFLPY

-687 EQLIGRGDMLYL
+687 EQLIGRGDMLFQ
-699 SPTSPKAIRMQNA
+699 SSSSPKAIRMQNA
-712 FISAEEVEEIV
+712 YISSEEVEGIV
-723 NHIGKQKG
+723 EHIGRQKG
-731 YSKPYELPSA
+731 YSKMYELPSA
-741 LEKKKGGSG
+741 LEKKKGGG
-750 GGTGERDEL
+750 GANGGERDEL
-759 FDEAARIIVRH
+759 FEEAARIIVRH

-800 IVGPFDGSKA
+800 IVGQFDGSKA
-810 REVRIQEE
+810 REVMIEDE
-818 SDLEFLLKNLD
+818 SQLEIILKSL

>member
-1 MEDFPLPQQEDQ
+1 MEDFPLPQHEVQ
-13 PATTAPRRKKQDNGS
+13 PATPAPRRKKQDNGS
-28 KKNMQQRKQVLS
+28 KKNTQQRRQVIS

-49 ALLSMVSYSPGDEA
+49 TLLSMVSYSSGDEA

-72 YKIFTNDPFI
+72 YKVFTNDQFI

-100 SNFLINSTVGLFAFI
+100 SNFFINSTVGLFAFVI
-115 VPTLMLMWGWTML
+115 PTLVLMWGWTML
-128 RSGNIRRLVYFT
+128 RNGNIRRLVYFT

-151 AFFGLLRKSGL
+151 AFFGLLRKTGL
-162 SEVISAEW
+162 SEVISPEW
-170 HGSFGAFFATIL
+170 HGSVGAFFATIL
-182 QQSIGLAGGII
+182 QQSIGLAGGMI
-193 ITVSLGIVTLTLAV
+193 ITLSLGIVAVTLAI

-229 GAKMDEWKEQQEIRA
+229 GAKMEEWKEQQEIRA
-244 QQKEEEKK
+244 QLKEEEKN
-252 REAAEIKVKRMDT
+252 REAAEIKVKRVDT
-265 EISSPE
+265 EIFLPE
-271 EKPEPKVIQPKKEI
+271 EKPEPRVVQPKKEI
-285 GRSQPIVDR
+285 VRPQPIVNRDQSK
-294 ELINETLPTF
+294 EVPPF

-328 VEDEEIDFVFPSVDL
+328 VDDEEIDYVFPSVEL

-401 KITSLS
+401 KITSLA

-520 PKKIELNFY
+520 PKKIELNLY
-529 EKLKNHYLAVSPD
+529 EKMKNHYLAVSPD

-550 PQNAVLILKSC
+550 PQNAVLVLKSC

-578 HVTDYNVRFKDG
+578 HVTDYNVRFKEG

-699 SPTSPKAIRMQNA
+699 SPSSPKAIRMQNA
-712 FISAEEVEEIV
+712 FISSEEVEEIV
-723 NHIGKQKG
+723 EHIGKQKG

-741 LEKKKGGSG
+741 LEKKKGGSA

>member
-1 MEDFPLPQQEDQ
+1 MEDFPLPQQEIPQ
-13 PATTAPRRKKQDNGS
+13 LPIRKKKTENGS
-28 KKNMQQRKQVLS
+28 RKNVQQRKQVIS
-40 FLVIVFGLM
+40 FLVIVFGVM
-49 ALLSMVSYSPGDEA
+49 TLLSMVSYSSADET
-63 NGDVRFSDL
+63 NGDIRFTDL
-72 YKIFTNDPFI
+72 YKIFTNDPLI

-115 VPTLMLMWGWTML
+115 VPVLLLMWGWTML
-128 RSGNIRRLVYFT
+128 RKGNIRRLVYFT
-140 NYAIILALLGS
+140 NYAIVLALLGA

-162 SEVISAEW
+162 ADVVSAEW

-182 QQSIGLAGGII
+182 HQSIGLAGGMILTI
-193 ITVSLGIVTLTLAV
+193 ALTIVVVTLAV
-207 DLDLHKTSERIK
+207 DLDLHKTSERLK
-219 DFIIAIGEFF
+219 EFFVALGDLF
-229 GAKMDEWKEQQEIRA
+229 GAKMEEWKEQQEQRA
-244 QQKEEEKK
+244 QVREEEKK
-252 REAAEIKVKRMDT
+252 KAAVEIKVKRPDDELSAREMR
-265 EISSPE
+265 
-271 EKPEPKVIQPKKEI
+271 PEPRVVPAKKTPMKPQPLSEEEPQ
-285 GRSQPIVDR
+285 QPAPLSNDASDV
-294 ELINETLPTF
+294 
-304 DLLDTPL
+304 PL
-311 EIKEGV
+311 EINEGV
-317 KEKEAELEERE
+317 TEKEAELEERE
-328 VEDEEIDFVFPSVDL
+328 VEDEEIDYVFPSVEL

-355 EELKANAALLQ
+355 DELKNNAAQLK

-455 DSKAALPL
+455 DSKSALPL

-520 PKKIELNFY
+520 PKKIELSLY
-529 EKLKNHYLAVSPD
+529 EKLKNHFLAVSPD
-542 MDEKIITQ
+542 IDEKIITQ
-550 PQNAVLILKSC
+550 PQNAVLALKSC

-578 HVTDYNVRFKDG
+578 HVTDYNARIKDG
-590 KLKVK
+590 RLKGK
-595 DTETLKHRFLPY
+595 DTETIKHRYLPY

-699 SPTSPKAIRMQNA
+699 SSSSPKAVRIQNA
-712 FISAEEVEEIV
+712 FISTEEVEDIV
-723 NHIGKQKG
+723 AHIAKQQG
-731 YSKPYELPSA
+731 YSKMYELPSA
-741 LEKKKGGSG
+741 LEKKKGTNGGSG
-750 GGTGERDEL
+750 GDRDDL
-759 FDEAARIIVRH
+759 FEEAARIIVRH

-810 REVRIQEE
+810 REVMIEDE
-818 SDLEFLLKNLD
+818 SQLEIILKSL

>member
-1 MEDFPLPQQEDQ
+1 MEDFSTFQEDQ
-13 PATTAPRRKKQDNGS
+13 PAPPPVRKKKSDNGT
-28 KKNMQQRKQVLS
+28 KKNSSQRKQIVS
-40 FLVIVFGLM
+40 FLVIVFGIML
-49 ALLSMVSYSPGDEA
+49 LLSMVSYSSPDA
-63 NGDVRFSDL
+63 MNGDIQFSDL
-72 YKIFTNDPFI
+72 YKIFTNDRI
-82 QQKSE
+82 VQLKAES
-87 LTTNWLGLFGAIL
+87 TTNWLGLFGAIL
-100 SNFLINSTVGLFAFI
+100 SNLLINSTVGFFAFAI
-115 VPTLMLMWGWTML
+115 PFLVLAWGWTGL
-128 RSGNIRRLVYFT
+128 RNGNVRKMVVFT
-140 NYAIILALLGS
+140 NYAVILALIGS
-151 AFFGLLRKSGL
+151 TFFGLLRTTFLFEILMPEWSG
-162 SEVISAEW
+162 SI
-170 HGSFGAFFATIL
+170 GAFFAAIL
-182 QQSIGLAGGII
+182 RQSVGRVGGFMITTSLA
-193 ITVSLGIVTLTLAV
+193 IVTITLAV

-219 DFIIAIGEFF
+219 NFFVALGEMF
-229 GAKMDEWKEQQEIRA
+229 GAKMDEWKEQQALRA
-244 QQKEEEKK
+244 EEKEIEK
-252 REAAEIKVKRMDT
+252 KKAAAEILVKRPDQ
-265 EISSPE
+265 EHIPA
-271 EKPEPKVIQPKKEI
+271 KVQSRAEL
-285 GRSQPIVDR
+285 PIDSATGGADDER
-294 ELINETLPTF
+294 ELPFMRTPGASPSLIEP
-304 DLLDTPL
+304 PL

-317 KEKEAELEERE
+317 TEKEAELEERE
-328 VEDEEIDFVFPSVDL
+328 VEDEEIDYVFPSVEL
-343 LDPKKYEEKISD
+343 LDAKRYEQKISD

-428 GTVGVEIPNNK
+428 GTVGVEIPNAK

-455 DSKAALPL
+455 DSTAALPL

-506 YRLHPSELKFILVD
+506 YRLHPSEVKFILVD
-520 PKKIELNFY
+520 PKKIELSLY
-529 EKLKNHYLAVSPD
+529 LRLQNHFLAVSPD
-542 MDEKIITQ
+542 IDEKIITQ
-550 PQNAVLILKSC
+550 PNNAVLALKSC

-578 HVTDYNVRFKDG
+578 HVTDYNQR
-590 KLKVK
+590 LKEGRLKGK
-595 DTETLKHRFLPY
+595 DTEKVKHRFLPY
-607 IVVIVDELADLMM
+607 IVVIIDELADLMM

-675 IDSRTILDGSGA
+675 IDSRTILDSGGA
-687 EQLIGRGDMLYL
+687 DQLIGRGDMLYL
-699 SPTSPKAIRMQNA
+699 SSSSPKALRIQNA
-712 FISAEEVEEIV
+712 YISTEEIEGIV
-723 NHIGKQKG
+723 DHIGKQKG
-731 YSKPYELPSA
+731 YSKMYELPSA
-741 LEKKKGGSG
+741 LEKKKGNGGAG
-750 GGTGERDEL
+750 GGDRDEL

-783 VGYSRAARLV
+783 IGYSRAARLV

-810 REVRIQEE
+810 REVRIQQE

>member
-1 MEDFPLPQQEDQ
+1 MMEDVPLQHDEAPPQ
-13 PATTAPRRKKQDNGS
+13 PRKRKSENGS
-28 KKNMQQRKQVLS
+28 KKNSKKRGQVFS
-40 FLVIVFGLM
+40 FLIIVFGFM
-49 ALLSMVSYSPGDEA
+49 TLLSMISYSPGDEA
-63 NGDVRFSDL
+63 NGDIRLSDL
-72 YKIFTNDPFI
+72 YKVFTNDALI

-87 LTTNWLGLFGAIL
+87 MTTNWLGLFGAIL

-115 VPTLMLMWGWTML
+115 VPALLLMWGWTLL
-128 RSGNIRRLVYFT
+128 RKGELRRLVYFT
-140 NYAIILALLGS
+140 NYAIALALLGS
-151 AFFGLLRKSGL
+151 AFFGLLRKTGL
-162 SEVISAEW
+162 ADVISPEW
-170 HGSFGAFFATIL
+170 HGSFGSFFATVL
-182 QQSIGLAGGII
+182 QQAIGLTGGII
-193 ITVSLGIVTLTLAV
+193 LTVSFVIVVVTLAV
-207 DLDLHKTSERIK
+207 DLDLQKTSERIK
-219 DFIIAIGEFF
+219 DFLASIGELF
-229 GAKMDEWKEQQEIRA
+229 GARMEQWKKEQEQRAAIRA
-244 QQKEEEKK
+244 TEKK
-252 REAAEIKVKRMDT
+252 KTAEEIKVKRPDGEIIPKESLSDT
-265 EISSPE
+265 NDVIVPRSSRPIAQQ
-271 EKPEPKVIQPKKEI
+271 PEPPQP
-285 GRSQPIVDR
+285 VDAF
-294 ELINETLPTF
+294 TGTM
-304 DLLDTPL
+304 LDDSDIPL
-311 EIKEGV
+311 EINEGV

-328 VEDEEIDFVFPSVDL
+328 VEDEEIDYVFPSVDL

-355 EELKANAALLQ
+355 DELKNNAALLK
-366 AKLAD
+366 AKLSD

-428 GTVGVEIPNNK
+428 GTVGVEIPNHK

-455 DSKAALPL
+455 DSTSALPL

-506 YRLHPSELKFILVD
+506 YRLHPSELKFILID
-520 PKKIELNFY
+520 PKKIELSFY
-529 EKLKNHYLAVSPD
+529 ERLKNHYLAVSPD
-542 MDEKIITQ
+542 IEERIITQ
-550 PQNAVLILKSC
+550 PQNAVLALKSC

-566 KRYDLLASAGVR
+566 RRYDLLASAGVR
-578 HVTDYNVRFKDG
+578 HVTDYNARFKEG
-590 KLKVK
+590 RMKGK
-595 DTETLKHRFLPY
+595 DTETIKHRFLPY

-687 EQLIGRGDMLYL
+687 EQLIGRGDMLYQ
-699 SPTSPKAIRMQNA
+699 SSSSPKPIRIQNA
-712 FISAEEVEEIV
+712 YISTEEVEEIV
-723 NHIGKQKG
+723 DHIGGQQG
-731 YSKPYELPSA
+731 YSKMYELPSA
-741 LEKKKGGSG
+741 LEKKKGANGGSG
-750 GGTGERDEL
+750 GDRDEL
-759 FDEAARIIVRH
+759 FEEAARIIVRH

-800 IVGPFDGSKA
+800 IVGQFDGSKA
-810 REVRIQEE
+810 REVLIEDE
-818 SDLEFLLKNLD
+818 SQLEIILKSL

>member
-1 MEDFPLPQQEDQ
+1 MEDFPLPQQEIPQ
-13 PATTAPRRKKQDNGS
+13 PPVRKKKSDNGS
-28 KKNMQQRKQVLS
+28 KKKPQQRRQVLS
-40 FLVIVFGLM
+40 FLVIVFGVM
-49 ALLSMVSYSPGDEA
+49 ALLSMVSYSPADET
-63 NGDVRFSDL
+63 NGDIRFSDL
-72 YKIFTNDPFI
+72 YKVFTNDPLI

-115 VPTLMLMWGWTML
+115 VPVLLLMWGWTML
-128 RSGNIRRLVYFT
+128 RKGDIRRLVYFT
-140 NYAIILALLGS
+140 NYSIILALLGA
-151 AFFGLLRKSGL
+151 AFFGLLRKTGL
-162 SEVISAEW
+162 GEVISPEW
-170 HGSFGAFFATIL
+170 HGSIGSFFATIL
-182 QQSIGLAGGII
+182 QQSIGLAGGMI
-193 ITVSLGIVTLTLAV
+193 ITLSLAIVAITLAI

-219 DFIIAIGEFF
+219 ETVVAIGSMF
-229 GAKMDEWKEQQEIRA
+229 GAKMEEWKVQQEVRS
-244 QQKEEEKK
+244 QQREEEKK
-252 REAAEIKVKRMDT
+252 RAAAEIKVKRPDDELPQRDSKT
-265 EISSPE
+265 EPR
-271 EKPEPKVIQPKKEI
+271 VMQPKKE
-285 GRSQPIVDR
+285 SAKPEPIITKRIDE
-294 ELINETLPTF
+294 ELPSAI
-304 DLLDTPL
+304 DASDIPL
-311 EIKEGV
+311 EINEGV
-317 KEKEAELEERE
+317 TEKEAELEERE
-328 VEDEEIDFVFPSVDL
+328 VEDEEIDYVFPSVDL

-355 EELKANAALLQ
+355 EELKSNAAQLQ

-455 DSKAALPL
+455 DSKSALPL

-520 PKKIELNFY
+520 PKKIELSLY
-529 EKLKNHYLAVSPD
+529 ERLKNHYLAISPD
-542 MDEKIITQ
+542 IDEKIITQ
-550 PQNAVLILKSC
+550 PQNAVLALKSC
-561 VIEME
+561 VSEME

-578 HVTDYNVRFKDG
+578 HVTDYNARFKDG
-590 KLKVK
+590 RLKGK
-595 DTETLKHRFLPY
+595 DTETVKHRYLPY

-699 SPTSPKAIRMQNA
+699 SSSSPKPIRIQNA
-712 FISAEEVEEIV
+712 FISTQEVEDIV
-723 NHIGKQKG
+723 EHIGKQKG
-731 YSKPYELPSA
+731 YSKMYELPSA
-741 LEKKKGGSG
+741 LEKKKGSSGGSG
-750 GGTGERDEL
+750 GDRDEL
-759 FDEAARIIVRH
+759 FEEAARIIVRH

-793 DQLEEAG
+793 DQLEDAG

-810 REVRIQEE
+810 REVIIDDE
-818 SDLEFLLKNLD
+818 SQLEIILKSL